1 VAAVAR
7 VEAAGGVERWS
18 AAVGS
23 DRSLAES
30 LELANDRQRTLRRRL
45 ARGVAASDGG
55 ASLELGIGGAGRQA
69 GGLKCL
75 HAHAAFAL
83 AQPGYE
89 LGERV
94 VAEVGP
100 LFPAGGCCTLAGG
113 DYHRESMPVS
123 VDTVRQEWEEG
134 SRRLEAMARDR
145 PKYERLV
152 EQVEVLIDELRRRVG
167 QTFTL
172 EELAD
177 AYAGVERW
185 SRDAIADR
193 APAPGW
199 PATLSLVEDAAFHRY
214 QRGAV
219 DYEP

>member
-145 PKYERLV
+145 PRYERLV

-172 EELAD
+172 DELAA
-177 AYAGVERW
+177 AYG
-185 SRDAIADR
+185 DADR
-193 APAPGW
+193 WVQEALVEAEPASGW
-199 PATLSLVEDAAFHRY
+199 PARSTTVQDAAFY
-214 QRGAV
+214 LYSRGAV
-219 DYEP
+219 DYRP